1 MTLSA
6 RGVRLTAWLCM
17 GLLVLAALFPVLAQ
31 TAVRLADA
39 GNWIQVCTQTGMVW
53 VRVDSPEAPDL
64 DAEAAAPAC
73 DWCLAGHATPTLP
86 PPVPGGLWAQTPRF
100 SAIAPGSPPC
110 LPAQFHAC
118 GQPRAPPRLA

>member
-6 RGVRLTAWLCM
+6 RRVRLTAWLCM

-31 TAVRLADA
+31 AAVRLADA
-39 GNWIQVCTQTGMVW
+39 GNWVQVCTQTGMVW
-53 VRVDSPEAPDL
+53 VRVDSHEAPDL

-86 PPVPGGLWAQTPRF
+86 PHGPYGLWALTPRF
-100 SAIAPGSPPC
+100 SAVAPGSPPC
-110 LPAQFHAC
+110 PPAQFHAC

>member
-6 RGVRLTAWLCM
+6 RRVRLTAWLCM

-31 TAVRLADA
+31 AAVRLADA
-39 GNWIQVCTQTGMVW
+39 GNWVQVCTQTGMVW
-53 VRVDSPEAPDL
+53 VRVDSHEAPHL
-64 DAEAAAPAC
+64 DTEAAAPAC

-86 PPVPGGLWAQTPRF
+86 PPCLDSLWPQAPRYSAVVPGSF
-100 SAIAPGSPPC
+100 PC
-110 LPAQFHAC
+110 PPAQFHAC